1 MLLADQCCK
10 IDKLCE
16 VNLSYIQK
24 FPDFPNIILHGKY
37 VNVTPK
43 NKQPKEEKK
52 KKPTQF
58 YKLERRKSCLC
69 ITSLP
74 ISCQVPGHDVCI
86 SHVIFLFIPNFHI
99 LFSLHYV
106 IFFVFH
112 SLCRC
117 TQNTQ
122 IICLSCLS
130 RYRRIM
136 INTEMQKQP

>member
-1 MLLADQCCK
+1 MLLADLCCK

-74 ISCQVPGHDVCI
+74 ISCQVPGHDGM
-86 SHVIFLFIPNFHI
+86 SAMLS
-99 LFSLHYV
+99 FSLFL
-106 IFFVFH
+106 IFTFCSVFTMSS
-112 SLCRC
+112 SLCFTAFVVALR
-117 TQNTQ
+117 THR
-122 IICLSCLS
+122 LFVYPAS
-130 RYRRIM
+130 RDIG
-136 INTEMQKQP
+136 E

>member
-52 KKPTQF
+52 KTNLVLQVRKKE
-58 YKLERRKSCLC
+58 KLPVYNKSSNQLLG
-69 ITSLP
+69 T
-74 ISCQVPGHDVCI
+74 
-86 SHVIFLFIPNFHI
+86 
-99 LFSLHYV
+99 
-106 IFFVFH
+106 
-112 SLCRC
+112 R
-117 TQNTQ
+117 T
-122 IICLSCLS
+122 
-130 RYRRIM
+130 
-136 INTEMQKQP
+136 